1 MTYSTGSGTYTDLM
15 AAVLAHAIADGWTTS
30 GGNWPISKG
39 NVRGVDWQTTT
50 RSVTDYTSGSGVALT
65 ERIIRLA
72 IGTSLADATSK
83 AASLTTSVLIACM
96 NFAITDWHIFSDPGA
111 GKPDYI
117 HVVTRYSN
125 GINSEVFNHFSFGEL
140 DKGGMTYGSLSYVAS
155 HSRRGYIAL
164 IPTGSTQRAN
174 SYDYNC
180 ANLPN
185 WSMHFGGSSKGNRGG
200 INKQTSSEPNIRIL
214 INPTSSPVPVT
225 GGWLQPN
232 ILGDAS
238 ELLDALTITQSSGLI
253 DLADVLTEGN
263 GLGLS
268 CQPGSLLTQP
278 YTGGVSFQSIPAIL
292 MSGSTLNTSPAMF
305 LGVFPGVRLC
315 TMQSY
320 NPRDEITYASDTWKL
335 MPLLR
340 KTPVAQA
347 LLNGIVSSAEV
358 GYAYKKVP

>member
-1 MTYSTGSGTYTDLM
+1 MTYSTGSGTYVDLM

-83 AASLTTSVLIACM
+83 AGALTTSVLIPCM
-96 NFAITDWHIFSDPGA
+96 NFAILDWHIFSDPGA

-125 GINSEVFNHFSFGEL
+125 GINAELFNHFSFGEL
-140 DKGGMTYGSLSYVAS
+140 EKGGMTYGSLTYVAS
-155 HSRRGYIAL
+155 HARRGYIGL
-164 IPTGSTQRAN
+164 IPSGSTQAQF
-174 SYDYNC
+174 SYDFNC
-180 ANLPN
+180 ANQPN
-185 WSMHFGGSSKGNRGG
+185 WPMHFGGSSKGNRGG
-200 INKQTSSEPNIRIL
+200 TNRQTTSENNIQIL
-214 INPTSSPVPVT
+214 INPTSSPVPGT

-232 ILGDAS
+232 ILGGTD
-238 ELLDALTITQSSGLI
+238 ELLDALTVSHSSI
-253 DLADVLTEGN
+253 SDLTDVLTEGN
-263 GLGLS
+263 GIGIS
-268 CQPGSLLTQP
+268 SSPGSLLTQP
-278 YTGGVSFQSIPAIL
+278 YTGGVSFQSLPAIL
-292 MSGSTLNTSPAMF
+292 LSGSVTNTSPAMF

-320 NPRDEITYASDTWKL
+320 NSIDEITYASDTWKL

-340 KTPVAQA
+340 KTPVNQA
-347 LLNGIVSSAEV
+347 LISTIVSSAEV

>member
-1 MTYSTGSGTYTDLM
+1 MTYSTGSGTHTDLM

-72 IGTSLADATSK
+72 IGTSLADAISK
-83 AASLTTSVLIACM
+83 AGALSTSVLIPCM

-117 HVVTRYSN
+117 HVVARYSN
-125 GINSEVFNHFSFGEL
+125 GINAEVFNHFSFGEL
-140 DKGGMTYGSLSYVAS
+140 DKGGMTYGSLAYAAS
-155 HSRRGYIAL
+155 HARRGYIAQ
-164 IPTGSTQRAN
+164 IPEYYTQGSY
-174 SYDYNC
+174 SYDFNC
-180 ANLPN
+180 ANQPN
-185 WSMHFGGSSKGNRGG
+185 WPMHFGGSSKGNRGG
-200 INKQTSSEPNIRIL
+200 SNRQTSSEQNIQIL
-214 INPTSSPVPVT
+214 INPTSSPVPAT

-232 ILGDAS
+232 ILGSTD
-238 ELLDALTITQSSGLI
+238 ELLDALAASHINPV
-253 DLADVLTEGN
+253 DLVDVLTEN
-263 GLGLS
+263 SGLGMS
-268 CQPGSLLTQP
+268 SAPGSLIAQP
-278 YTGGVSFQSIPAIL
+278 YTGGVSFQSLPAIL
-292 MSGSTLNTSPAMF
+292 LSGSTANASPAMF

-315 TMQSY
+315 SMQSY

-347 LLNGIVSSAEV
+347 LISTIVSSSEV